1 MEGGDGTL
9 TDEPTRVRAGSS
21 VHCQCERT
29 PASDARRSPTA
40 ADTSRGQRR
49 THAHTRGRTNERA
62 IDRSNQRTSGR
73 DGAQTE
79 RRIGYD
85 RIGQGSKRANKR
97 EKREREQTEE
107 RRTTSKQQHQQTKA
121 VTYTRERNG
130 SHAAKRFDAIRRTI
144 DRLSDQPTDR
154 PTDRSIA
161 QVSR

>member
-97 EKREREQTEE
+97 EKRERADRRATNNIQT
-107 RRTTSKQQHQQTKA
+107 TTSANEGCHIHTG
-121 VTYTRERNG
+121 TERQPR
-130 SHAAKRFDAIRRTI
+130 SEAIRC
-144 DRLSDQPTDR
+144 DSTD
-154 PTDRSIA
+154 DRSTE
-161 QVSR
+161 